1 MIPLPFS
8 FPFHLRVHHHLEVGA
23 YPFYHVSVLSLHMHI
38 YALKMLCVSKVGAN
52 ATIFDTSMCNLT
64 FLLVAKILS
73 YGSMTPAD

>member
-8 FPFHLRVHHHLEVGA
+8 FPFHLRVNYRLEVGE
-23 YPFYHVSVLSLHMHI
+23 YPFHHVSVFSLHMHI
-38 YALKMLCVSKVGAN
+38 YAIKMLCVSKVCTN

-73 YGSMTPAD
+73 YSP